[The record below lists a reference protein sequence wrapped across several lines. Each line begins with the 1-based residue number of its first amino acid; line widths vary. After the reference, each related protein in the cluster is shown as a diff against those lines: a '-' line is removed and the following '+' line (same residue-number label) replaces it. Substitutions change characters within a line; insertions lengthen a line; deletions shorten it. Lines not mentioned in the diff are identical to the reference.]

1 MFIFC
6 FPLTFPPKF
15 QRRLFALRFRLKLG
29 HPVGELAALLQS
41 LWGGHR
47 LRCYEEQ
54 RDRQIKGLRF
64 HVSNADFPVSRAGLQ
79 YSFCSTFADPENVQR
94 ALENCPHNLD
104 GRTIDPK

>member
-1 MFIFC
+1 MTPLEADVTNNNLHTKQQQKENSIMFIFC
-6 FPLTFPPKF
+6 FPLTFPPNF
-15 QRRLFALRFRLKLG
+15 QRRLFLLSRLKLG

-64 HVSNADFPVSRAGLQ
+64 HVSRRLSG
-79 YSFCSTFADPENVQR
+79 
-94 ALENCPHNLD
+94 
-104 GRTIDPK
+104 